1 MIIFKDRLR
10 QLRIERNLTQ
20 AEIANAIGVSAAT
33 IGNYEQGTREPRNNR
48 IKQIL
53 ADYFNVSVDYLMNKE
68 NVSKVSED
76 LLHENMLLRMEN
88 ISLKRKLELITE
100 ILEQE

>member
-1 MIIFKDRLR
+1 MFKDRLR

-20 AEIANAIGVSAAT
+20 AEIAKAIGVSSAT
-33 IGNYEQGTREPRNNR
+33 IGNYEQGTREPRNNEMWQ
-48 IKQIL
+48 KL

-68 NVSKVSED
+68 NASRVSEE

-88 ISLKRKLELITE
+88 IRLKRKLELITG
-100 ILEQE
+100 ILKQE